1 MVVLLDTGFILAV
14 RNADDVNHPKAK
26 ELMKNCLSGRFGQI
40 IVSNFIFDETVTLT
54 LVRTQNKSLVED
66 IGKFVLES
74 PRIMLVHVSE
84 TEFLAT
90 WEFFLK
96 YFDKGLSFTDCSLLV
111 MAKLFEGNVFIATFD
126 SHFNGLIP
134 LIA

>member
-1 MVVLLDTGFILAV
+1 MVVFLDTGFILAV

-26 ELMKNCLSGRFGQI
+26 EMMKNCLSGRFGQI

-66 IGKFVLES
+66 IGKFMLDS
-74 PRIMLVHVSE
+74 PRIKLIHVSE

-96 YFDKGLSFTDCSLLV
+96 YFND
-111 MAKLFEGNVFIATFD
+111 LF
-126 SHFNGLIP
+126 
-134 LIA
+134 